1 MANKIK
7 HLGIVENINGLC
19 VQVRIQQTSACSSC
33 SVKGHCNA
41 SETKEKL
48 IDVYNRNHLHCQI
61 GDRVWIIGAT
71 SMGMKAVWL
80 AFILPFLIL
89 LLVLFVAM
97 KLTENNEAVSALA
110 ALAMLIPYYL
120 IIYVCR
126 KKLSRTF
133 MFTLE
138 TINN

>member
-1 MANKIK
+1 MANRIK
-7 HLGIVENINGLC
+7 HLGIVENINGPC

-33 SVKGHCNA
+33 SVKSHCNA

-48 IDVYNRNHLHCQI
+48 IDVYNRNHLRCQI
-61 GDRVWIIGAT
+61 GDRVWITGAT

-80 AFILPFLIL
+80 AFVLPFVIL
-89 LLVLFVAM
+89 LLVLFVTM
-97 KLTENNEAVSALA
+97 KLTGDNEAVSALA

-120 IIYVCR
+120 IIYIYR